1 MPSQLRH
8 VPQFFKKGVPNAE
21 GWSELVARDR
31 DWEDAYRRRWQFDKI
46 VRSTHGVNC
55 TGSCSWK
62 IYVKDGIVT
71 WETQQTDYP
80 TNGPE
85 RPEYEPRGCQRGAS
99 ASWYLYSPHRIR
111 YPYVR
116 GTLWHLWQMALRTH
130 PNDPVAAWR
139 SIVED
144 PKSVLECRRA
154 RGKGGF
160 VRARAPDV
168 YQMIS
173 AALVHTIQKHGPDRV
188 LGFSPIPAM
197 SMASYAS
204 GSRFLSLL
212 GGVML
217 SFYDWYCDLPPAS
230 PQVWGEQTDVPEGAD
245 WYNSAYLMM
254 WGSNVPMTRTPDAHF
269 MTEARYRGVKTVA
282 VSPDFTD
289 NVKFADEWLPI
300 RPGTDGALALGMT
313 YVILKEFY
321 VDREVPYFT
330 DYARTY
336 TDLPCLVM
344 LRAEGEEFVGDRFL
358 RASDLGIA
366 ETQAEWKT
374 LVWDET
380 TGAPKIPN
388 GSVGFRWGTDGRW
401 NLDLGQGPEAIRPQL
416 TFLGKSDR
424 TLPVKCLDFQG
435 LGAQPHSRAVPARSL
450 KVGDREIWVTTVL
463 DLLLAQ
469 MGVGRGLPGDYPH
482 DYDDPR
488 FCTPAWQESIT
499 GVDRSSCIRVA
510 REFAENAI
518 ISKGRS
524 MIIMGAGIN
533 HWYHNDTIYRAILN
547 LVILTGC
554 QGKNGG
560 GWAHYVGQEK
570 IRPLEGFTNLAFGLD
585 WMRPPRQQNATSFF
599 YFTTDQWRY
608 EQFNAGDLT
617 VPWDHRFKEK
627 HFADVN
633 VLAARLGW
641 LPSYPQFNRN
651 PLDLVREAEHN
662 GAKTPE
668 EIADRVV
675 ERVRQRDVRF
685 AIEDPDDPVNF
696 PRVLFVWRGNLLS
709 ASGKGHEYFLKHL
722 LGTTHGVLEEESPN
736 HPQDVVWNTAAPEG
750 KLDLLVTVDF
760 RMAGTPLYSD
770 VVLPAAVWYEK
781 HDIAS
786 TDLHP
791 FLHTFNP
798 AVAPS
803 YESKSDWDTFRSLAE
818 SFSELAA
825 KSFPGPVRD
834 LVAAPLM
841 HDTPDEIAQPFGK
854 VLDWSRGE
862 CAPIP
867 GKTFPKLL
875 VVERDF
881 SKVGEEYS
889 ALGPLVPQKGT
900 SCKGLSWP
908 NQDDYEYLQRTL
920 GTVETGIAAGCPVIR
935 EAKQAC
941 ETILTLSGSTNGKV
955 AVRSWR
961 TLEKKTG
968 QYLTEV
974 AMGRDDERFRFDDL
988 TAQPRRV
995 ISAPV
1000 WSGLET
1006 GGRQYSAFC
1015 TNVEYRIPWRTLTG
1029 RQQFYV
1035 DHELMLAYGEGLP
1048 VYRPPLESAPF
1059 QSAENDPTNGEGL
1072 SVQARW
1078 ITPHSKWSIHS
1089 TFSDNLRMLTL
1100 SRGGPSVWL
1109 NKNDAAKAGIVD
1121 NDWIEVY
1128 NRNGALTARA
1138 AVSHRV
1144 QPGMALMYHAQDRT
1158 VNVPGSP
1165 LTKERGGV
1173 HNSVT
1178 RIQVK
1183 PTQMIGG
1190 YAQLSYGFNY
1200 YGPTGNQRDTYVTV
1214 RKLPEVNWLED

>member
-8 VPQFFKKGVPNAE
+8 VPQFFRRGIE
-21 GWSELVARDR
+21 SGDGWSEVVARDR

-80 TNGPE
+80 TNGPDK
-85 RPEYEPRGCQRGAS
+85 PEYEPRGCQRGAS

-116 GTLWHLWQMALRTH
+116 GALWKLWQEALHTH
-130 PNDPVAAWR
+130 PDDPVGAWR

-144 PKSVLECRRA
+144 PRRSAQYKAA
-154 RGKGGF
+154 RGRGGF
-160 VRARAPDV
+160 VRVRAPDV
-168 YQMIS
+168 YRMIS
-173 AALVHTIQKHGPDRV
+173 AALVDTIRQHGPDRV

-197 SMASYAS
+197 SMASYAA

-212 GGVML
+212 GGAML

-230 PQVWGEQTDVPEGAD
+230 PQMWGEQTDVPESAD
-245 WYNSAYLMM
+245 WYNTAYLVM

-269 MTEARYRGVKTVA
+269 LSEARYRGVKTVA
-282 VSPDFTD
+282 VSPDYTD
-289 NVKFADEWLPI
+289 NVKFADQWLPV

-313 YVILKEFY
+313 HVILQEFY
-321 VDREVPYFT
+321 ADRETPFFSE
-330 DYARTY
+330 YARSY
-336 TDLPCLVM
+336 TDLPCLVL
-344 LRAEGEEFVGDRFL
+344 LRPEGDAFVADRFL
-358 RASDLGIA
+358 RSSDLGSTDPNA
-366 ETQAEWKT
+366 DWKT
-374 LVWDET
+374 VVWDA
-380 TGAPKIPN
+380 GSGGPKVPN
-388 GSVGFRWGTDGRW
+388 GSIGFRWEEGNRW
-401 NLDLGQGPEAIRPQL
+401 NLDLGQGPSAIRPEL
-416 TFLGKSDR
+416 TFLGQSEEVV
-424 TLPVKCLDFQG
+424 LVQCLDFPDLSPQPVARG
-435 LGAQPHSRAVPARSL
+435 VPVRSISVAGAPV
-450 KVGDREIWVTTVL
+450 WVTTVL
-463 DLLLAQ
+463 DLLMAQ
-469 MGVGRGLPGDYPH
+469 VGVRRGLPGAYPTG
-482 DYDDPR
+482 YDDA
-488 FCTPAWQESIT
+488 TGYSPAWQEQIT

-510 REFAENAI
+510 RELAENSAA
-518 ISKGRS
+518 SKGRS

-533 HWYHNDTIYRAILN
+533 HWFHNDTIYRAILN
-547 LVILTGC
+547 LVVLTGS
-554 QGKNGG
+554 QGRNGG

-570 IRPLEGFTNLAFGLD
+570 VRPLEGWSTIAFGLD
-585 WMRPPRQQNATSFF
+585 WNRPARLQNGTSWY
-599 YFTTDQWRY
+599 YFATDQWRY
-608 EQFNAGDLT
+608 EQLRAGDLT
-617 VPWDHRFKEK
+617 VPWDRRFKER
-627 HFADVN
+627 HFADFN
-633 VLAARLGW
+633 VLAVRSGW
-641 LPSYPQFNRN
+641 LPFYPQFDRN
-651 PLDLVREAEHN
+651 PIDLL
-662 GAKTPE
+662 
-668 EIADRVV
+668 
-675 ERVRQRDVRF
+675 RDVEAGGARTDLEVANQVAERARRGDLHF
-685 AIEDPDDPVNF
+685 GVEDPDAPANF
-696 PRVLFVWRGNLLS
+696 PKVLFVWRGNLLA

-722 LGTTHGVLEEESPN
+722 LGTGHGVLAEEGPDRP
-736 HPQDVVWNTAAPEG
+736 HDVVWRDPAPEG
-750 KLDLLVTVDF
+750 KLDLLVTLDF

-781 HDIAS
+781 HDISS

-803 YESKSDWDTFRSLAE
+803 YESKSDWDTFRDLAVD
-818 SFSELAA
+818 FSALAA
-825 KSFPGPVRD
+825 KQFPGPVRD
-834 LVAAPLM
+834 LVAAPMM
-841 HDTPDEIAQPFGK
+841 HDTPDELAQPFGK

-862 CAPIP
+862 CTPVP
-867 GKTFPKLL
+867 GKTFPRLV

-881 SKVGEEYS
+881 AKVGERFQ
-889 ALGPLVPQKGT
+889 ALGPLLREKGT
-900 SCKGLSWP
+900 TTKGISWS
-908 NQDDYEYLQRTL
+908 NEEDYDYLQRTL
-920 GTVETGIAAGCPVIR
+920 GTTEAGGVAGCPVIR

-941 ETILTLSGSTNGKV
+941 EAILSLSGSTNGKV

-961 TLEKKTG
+961 ALEKRTG
-968 QYLTEV
+968 QYLSEL

-995 ISAPV
+995 ITAPV
-1000 WSGLET
+1000 WSGVET

-1015 TNVEYRIPWRTLTG
+1015 TNVEYKIPWRTLTG
-1029 RQQFYV
+1029 RQQFYL

-1048 VYRPPLESAPF
+1048 VFRPPLETPPFDRNEDDPAPGG
-1059 QSAENDPTNGEGL
+1059 SLT
-1072 SVQARW
+1072 VRARW

-1109 NKNDAAKAGIVD
+1109 NQEDARKAGISD

-1128 NRNGALTARA
+1128 NRNGVLTARA
-1138 AVSHRV
+1138 MVTHRV
-1144 QPGMALMYHAQDRT
+1144 PPGMAIMYHAQDRT
-1158 VNVPGSP
+1158 INVPASP
-1165 LTKERGGV
+1165 ISKERGGL

-1200 YGPTGNQRDTYVTV
+1200 YGPTGSQRDTYVTV
-1214 RKLPEVNWLED
+1214 RKLPEVGWLED

>member
-1 MPSQLRH
+1 MPSQFRR
-8 VPQFFKKGVPNAE
+8 VPQFFRRAAASAE

-31 DWEDAYRRRWQFDKI
+31 DWEDAYRRRWQYDKV

-62 IYVKDGIVT
+62 VYVKDGLVT

-80 TNGPE
+80 TNGPD

-99 ASWYLYSPHRIR
+99 SSWYLYSPHRIR

-116 GTLWHLWQMALRTH
+116 GALWRLWQAALQAH
-130 PNDPVAAWR
+130 SNDPVRAWR

-144 PKSVLECRRA
+144 PARTLEYKRA

-160 VRARAPDV
+160 VRAPAPEV
-168 YQMIS
+168 YRMIS
-173 AALVHTIQKHGPDRV
+173 AALVHTIEKHGPDRIV
-188 LGFSPIPAM
+188 GFSPIPAM

-230 PQVWGEQTDVPEGAD
+230 PQVWGEQTDVPESAD
-245 WYNSAYLMM
+245 WYNSAFLVM

-269 MTEARYRGVKTVA
+269 MTEARYRGVKTVV

-313 YVILKEFY
+313 HVILKEFY
-321 VDREVPYFT
+321 SDREVPYFT
-330 DYARTY
+330 DYARVY
-336 TDLPCLVM
+336 TDLPFLVI
-344 LRAEGEEFVGDRFL
+344 LRPEGQEYVGDRFL
-358 RASDLGIA
+358 RASDLGLS
-366 ETQAEWKT
+366 ETHAEWKT
-374 LVWDET
+374 VVWDERT
-380 TGAPKIPN
+380 DSPRVPG
-388 GSVGFRWGTDGRW
+388 GSIGHRWDVGGRW
-401 NLDLGQGPEAIRPQL
+401 NLDLGQWNDAIRP
-416 TFLGKSDR
+416 
-424 TLPVKCLDFQG
+424 TLPFLARRDRALSVRCLDFRG
-435 LGAQPHSRAVPARSL
+435 LGPESRVREVPARSL
-450 KVGDREIWVTTVL
+450 RVGEQEVWVTTVL

-469 MGVGRGLPGDYPH
+469 MGIGRGLSGEYPAN
-482 DYDDPR
+482 YDDPR
-488 FCTPAWQESIT
+488 VYTPAWQEAIT
-499 GVDRSSCIRVA
+499 GVDRASCVRVA
-510 REFAENAI
+510 RELAENALQ
-518 ISKGRS
+518 SKGRS

-533 HWYHNDTIYRAILN
+533 HWFHNDTTYRAILN
-547 LVILTGC
+547 LVLLTGC
-554 QGKNGG
+554 QGRNGG

-570 IRPLEGFTNLAFGLD
+570 IRPLEGFSQVAFGLD
-585 WMRPPRQQNATSFF
+585 WSRTPRQQNGTSFF
-599 YFTTDQWRY
+599 YFATDQWRY
-608 EQFNAGDLT
+608 EQIRAGDLT
-617 VPWDHRFKEK
+617 VPWDHRFKDKE
-627 HFADVN
+627 FADFN

-651 PLDLVREAEHN
+651 PLDLVREAEAA
-662 GAKTPE
+662 GAKGAE
-668 EIADRVV
+668 EVAKHLTERLRRREIGFSV
-675 ERVRQRDVRF
+675 E
-685 AIEDPDDPVNF
+685 APDDPVNF

-722 LGTTHGVLEEESPN
+722 LGTHHGVLAEESAVR
-736 HPQDVVWNTAAPEG
+736 PQDVAWRPVPPEG

-803 YESKSDWDTFRSLAE
+803 YGSKSDWDTFRDLAD
-818 SFSELAA
+818 SFSEIARA
-825 KSFPGPVRD
+825 SFPGPVRD
-834 LVAAPLM
+834 LVAAPLL
-841 HDTPDEIAQPFGK
+841 HDTTEEIAQPLGK
-854 VLDWSRGE
+854 VLDWSHGE
-862 CAPIP
+862 CEPVP

-875 VVERDF
+875 LVERDYA
-881 SKVGEEYS
+881 KIGAQYS
-889 ALGPLVPQKGT
+889 ALGPLVREKGI
-900 SCKGLSWP
+900 SIKGISWP
-908 NQDDYEYLQRTL
+908 SEEEYEYLRRAL
-920 GTVETGIAAGCPVIR
+920 GTVGTGPVAGCPVLR

-941 ETILTLSGSTNGKV
+941 EAILTLSGATNGKV

-961 TLEKKTG
+961 ALEKKTG

-995 ISAPV
+995 ISTPV
-1000 WSGLET
+1000 WSGLES

-1015 TNVEYRIPWRTLTG
+1015 ANVEHRIPWRTLTG

-1035 DHELMLAYGEGLP
+1035 DHELMLAHGEGLP
-1048 VYRPPLESAPF
+1048 VYRPPLEFPSFPSKESAP
-1059 QSAENDPTNGEGL
+1059 ANDGRP
-1072 SVQARW
+1072 SVELRW

-1100 SRGGPSVWL
+1100 SRGGPTVWL
-1109 NKNDAAKAGIVD
+1109 STEDAARAGIAD

-1128 NRNGALTARA
+1128 NRNGVLTARA
-1138 AVSHRV
+1138 TVSHRV

-1158 VNVPGSP
+1158 INVPASP
-1165 LTKERGGV
+1165 LSKERGGV

-1178 RIQVK
+1178 RVQMK
-1183 PTQMIGG
+1183 ATQMIGG

-1214 RKLPEVNWLED
+1214 RRLSEVTWLES

>member
-1 MPSQLRH
+1 MRSQLRH
-8 VPQFFKKGVPNAE
+8 VPQFFIPGRPNAE
-21 GWSELVARDR
+21 GWSEVVGRDR

-62 IYVKDGIVT
+62 IYVKDGIVS

-99 ASWYLYSPHRIR
+99 ASWYLYSPHRIK

-116 GTLWHLWQMALRTH
+116 GTLWRLWQEALRAH
-130 PNDPVAAWR
+130 AADPVAAWR

-144 PKSVLECRRA
+144 PEKARRYKSA

-160 VRARAPDV
+160 VRARASEV
-168 YQMIS
+168 YQMVS
-173 AALVHTIQKHGPDRV
+173 AALLHTIERHGPDRV
-188 LGFSPIPAM
+188 FGFSPIPAM
-197 SMASYAS
+197 SMASYAG

-217 SFYDWYCDLPPAS
+217 SFYDWYSDLPPSS
-230 PQVWGEQTDVPEGAD
+230 PQVWGEQTDVPESAD
-245 WYNSAYLMM
+245 WYNSAYVVM

-269 MTEARYRGVKTVA
+269 LSEARYRGVKTVA
-282 VSPDFTD
+282 VSPDYTD
-289 NVKFADEWLPI
+289 FVKFADQWLPV

-313 YVILKEFY
+313 HVILKEFY
-321 VDREVPYFT
+321 AARETPAFA
-330 DYARTY
+330 DYARRF
-336 TDLPCLVM
+336 TDLPFLVL
-344 LRAEGEEFVGDRFL
+344 LRPEGEAFVGDRFL
-358 RASDLGIA
+358 RASDLGAA
-366 ETQAEWKT
+366 EPNGEWKT
-374 LVWDET
+374 VVWDET
-380 TGAPKIPN
+380 TGSLRVPH
-388 GSVGFRWGTDGRW
+388 GSIGFRWGEDGKW
-401 NLDLGQGPEAIRPQL
+401 NLDLGQGAGAIVPKL
-416 TFLGKSDR
+416 SFLGSADR
-424 TLPVKCLDFQG
+424 VLSVHSLDFEG
-435 LGAQPHSRAVPARSL
+435 LAPAPHPRGVPAKRL
-450 KVGDREIWVTTVL
+450 EVGGRELWVTTVL
-463 DLLLAQ
+463 DLLFAQ
-469 MGVGRGLPGDYPH
+469 LGVDRGLSGDYPR

-488 FCTPAWQESIT
+488 FYTPAWQEAVT
-499 GVDRSSCIRVA
+499 GVDRAACIRVA
-510 REFAENAI
+510 REFAENAA
-518 ISKGRS
+518 ISGGRS

-533 HWYHNDTIYRAILN
+533 HWFHNDTIYRAILN
-547 LVILTGC
+547 LVVLTGC

-570 IRPLEGFTNLAFGLD
+570 VRPLEGWTNLAFALD
-585 WMRPPRQQNATSFF
+585 WTRPPRQQNGTSFF
-599 YFTTDQWRY
+599 YFVTDQWRY
-608 EQFNAGDLT
+608 EQLEAGTLT
-617 VPWDHRFKEK
+617 VPWDRRFKGK
-627 HFADVN
+627 HFADFN
-633 VLAARLGW
+633 VLAAHAGW

-651 PLDLVREAEHN
+651 PIDLVRDAESS
-662 GAKTPE
+662 GARTDAE
-668 EIADRVV
+668 VTRHLLDRVA
-675 ERVRQRDVRF
+675 RRDLRF
-685 AIEDPDDPVNF
+685 AVEDPDDPGNF

-722 LGTTHGVLEEESPN
+722 LGTHHGLLGAESAHRPE
-736 HPQDVVWNTAAPEG
+736 DVVWHDAAPEG
-750 KLDLLVTVDF
+750 KLDLLVTLDF

-770 VVLPAAVWYEK
+770 VILPAATWYEK

-803 YESKSDWDTFRSLAE
+803 YESKSDWDTFRGLAE
-818 SFSELAA
+818 TFSEMAGRL
-825 KSFPGPVRD
+825 FPRPVRE
-834 LVAAPLM
+834 LVAAPLL
-841 HDTPDEIAQPFGK
+841 HDSPDEIAQPLGE
-854 VLDWSRGE
+854 VRDWSRGE

-867 GKTFPKLL
+867 GRTFPKLL
-875 VVERDF
+875 VVERDYPHVAAKF
-881 SKVGEEYS
+881 S
-889 ALGPLVPQKGT
+889 ALGPLVREKGT
-900 SCKGLSWP
+900 TSKGLSWA
-908 NQDDYEYLQRTL
+908 NGDEYEYLKRAL
-920 GTVETGIAAGCPVIR
+920 GVVPSGVARGCPVIR
-935 EAKQAC
+935 EAKAAC

-961 TLEKKTG
+961 SLEAKTG
-968 QYLTEV
+968 QALAEV
-974 AMGRDDERFRFDDL
+974 ALGRDDERFRFDDL

-1006 GGRQYSAFC
+1006 GGRQYNAFC
-1015 TNVEYRIPWRTLTG
+1015 TNVEFGIPWRTLTG
-1029 RQQFYV
+1029 RQQFYL

-1048 VYRPPLESAPF
+1048 VYRPPLESPPF
-1059 QSAENDPTNGEGL
+1059 SGSERDPANGGAL
-1072 SVQARW
+1072 TVKARW

-1089 TFSDNLRMLTL
+1089 TYSDNLRMLTL

-1109 NKNDAAKAGIVD
+1109 NQEDARSAGIAD

-1128 NRNGALTARA
+1128 NRNGVLTARA
-1138 AVSHRV
+1138 MVTHRV
-1144 QPGMALMYHAQDRT
+1144 PRGMAIMYHAQDRT

-1165 LTKERGGV
+1165 LSKERGGL

-1200 YGPTGNQRDTYVTV
+1200 YGPTGSQRDTYVAV
-1214 RKLPEVNWLED
+1214 RKLSEVNWLED